1 MKKLFGLMGAF
12 LFSASAFAGVSG
24 GVNLASDY
32 FFRGVS
38 QTQGEAAIQWNLE
51 AEKKGIYGG
60 TWVHR

>member
-51 AEKKGIYGG
+51 AEKK
-60 TWVHR
+60 